1 MNIAICD
8 DDIEFCT
15 TLKRQLTDC
24 LQYNDIIDIYY
35 SGEMFLAGCKKCN
48 YDAVF
53 LDLYMGGM
61 TGFETAEKLAHCG
74 KETNIIFLTSND
86 LMVYDSFEYQPFYFL
101 RKAQYQ
107 QVLPKVISKLKGKLK
122 QNGIVQFDIY
132 GSSESI
138 AVSSIIYI
146 QSDNH
151 YIIIHTNKYDYES
164 EIQLSQMEKQLLS
177 YVL

>member
-1 MNIAICD
+1 M
-8 DDIEFCT
+8 ER
-15 TLKRQLTDC
+15 KRILF
-24 LQYNDIIDIYY
+24 
-35 SGEMFLAGCKKCN
+35 FLP
-48 YDAVF
+48 
-53 LDLYMGGM
+53 
-61 TGFETAEKLAHCG
+61 
-74 KETNIIFLTSND
+74 SND

-151 YIIIHTNKYDYES
+151 YIIIHTNKYDYE
-164 EIQLSQMEKQLLS
+164 IRNTLSQMEKQLLS
-177 YVL
+177 YDFVKIHKKYIVNLKYIKRIHIAEEKILLDNGVELEISRRNKTNVLKKYKEYKRTMVKV

>member
-74 KETNIIFLTSND
+74 KETDIIFLTSND

-107 QVLPKVISKLKGKLK
+107 QVLPKVISK
-122 QNGIVQFDIY
+122 
-132 GSSESI
+132 
-138 AVSSIIYI
+138 
-146 QSDNH
+146 
-151 YIIIHTNKYDYES
+151 
-164 EIQLSQMEKQLLS
+164 
-177 YVL
+177 

>member
-74 KETNIIFLTSND
+74 KETDIIFLNS
-86 LMVYDSFEYQPFYFL
+86 
-101 RKAQYQ
+101 
-107 QVLPKVISKLKGKLK
+107 
-122 QNGIVQFDIY
+122 
-132 GSSESI
+132 GSPAS
-138 AVSSIIYI
+138 
-146 QSDNH
+146 
-151 YIIIHTNKYDYES
+151 
-164 EIQLSQMEKQLLS
+164 
-177 YVL
+177 

>member
-53 LDLYMGGM
+53 LDLYMVWM
-61 TGFETAEKLAHCG
+61 FIRDLMKFHRLTA
-74 KETNIIFLTSND
+74 IIFKIRT
-86 LMVYDSFEYQPFYFL
+86 F
-101 RKAQYQ
+101 
-107 QVLPKVISKLKGKLK
+107 VI
-122 QNGIVQFDIY
+122 
-132 GSSESI
+132 
-138 AVSSIIYI
+138 
-146 QSDNH
+146 
-151 YIIIHTNKYDYES
+151 
-164 EIQLSQMEKQLLS
+164 
-177 YVL
+177 

>member
-74 KETNIIFLTSND
+74 KETDIIFLTSND

-151 YIIIHTNKYDYES
+151 YIIIHTNMIMKS
-164 EIQLSQMEKQLLS
+164 EIRCPKWKNSFCHMIL
-177 YVL
+177 